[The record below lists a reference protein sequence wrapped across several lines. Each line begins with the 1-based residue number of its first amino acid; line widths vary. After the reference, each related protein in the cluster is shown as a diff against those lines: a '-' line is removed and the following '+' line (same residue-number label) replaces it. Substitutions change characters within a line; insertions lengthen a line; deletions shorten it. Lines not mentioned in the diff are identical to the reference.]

1 MTRFGIALPSGGPGA
16 GPITATTLAD
26 AARAIEAAG
35 FTSAWAFDS
44 IGRGWLHADPLTALA
59 VAATV
64 TRGIELGTGVLQ
76 VPLRHPVELAQRVLT
91 THLVAGGRLLLG
103 VGAGSTATDFAA
115 LGLDFAA
122 RFRRLDASLG
132 VMRRLWKGERVDGAS
147 LEPVWPAAL
156 GGPPVLIGS
165 WAGSKWIVR
174 AAQEFDG
181 WVGSGARSSWRALRE
196 GIARFRDL
204 GGRRAIVTNVRIDLD
219 AAAASPDGPDDPYDL
234 RCPRPIA
241 QARLQQL
248 LALGFDDIVLVPRRH
263 DAGHL
268 KELRDFIHHASV

>member
-44 IGRGWLHADPLTALA
+44 IGRGWLHADPLMALA

-64 TRGIELGTGVLQ
+64 TRDLEVGTGVLQ
-76 VPLRHPVELAQRVLT
+76 VPLRNPVELAQRVLT
-91 THLVAGGRLLLG
+91 AHVIAGGRLLLG
-103 VGAGSTATDFAA
+103 VGAGSTAADFEA

-122 RFRRLDASLG
+122 RFRRLDESLAI
-132 VMRRLWKGERVDGAS
+132 MRRLWAGETVNGAS
-147 LEPVWPAAL
+147 LGPIWPAAL
-156 GGPPVLIGS
+156 GGPKVLIGS

-174 AAQEFDG
+174 AAREFDG
-181 WVGSGARSSWRALRE
+181 WVGSGARSSCRALRE
-196 GIARFRDL
+196 GITRFRDL
-204 GGRRAIVTNVRIDLD
+204 GGKRAIVTNVRVDLE
-219 AAAASPDGPDDPYDL
+219 AATASPDGPDDPFDL
-234 RCPRPIA
+234 RCPPAIA
-241 QARLQQL
+241 RARLQEL
-248 LALGFDDIVLVPRRH
+248 VSLGYDDVVLVPRRH

-268 KELRDFIHHASV
+268 KELRELAG